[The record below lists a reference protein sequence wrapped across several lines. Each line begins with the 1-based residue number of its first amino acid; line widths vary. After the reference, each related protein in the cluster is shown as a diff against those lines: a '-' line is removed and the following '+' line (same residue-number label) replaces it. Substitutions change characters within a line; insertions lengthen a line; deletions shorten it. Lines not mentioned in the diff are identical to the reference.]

1 MTRPAQRR
9 SGEGGARRA
18 RAILALCASFA
29 AACSHGPDTTPPQ
42 LIQTATAAPAAAGET
57 VPHGDHNP
65 HFGGL
70 VLMNGDLHFEV
81 VLARNGSARVY
92 FSDATR
98 SELPAATASE
108 VTVTITRKSQ
118 APEIVALHIDE
129 SGESW
134 VGRGSPVVDPEATA
148 RVAYSSHGKPYFIDV
163 PFPSPK

>member
-1 MTRPAQRR
+1 MQAIPA
-9 SGEGGARRA
+9 
-18 RAILALCASFA
+18 AS
-29 AACSHGPDTTPPQ
+29 TP
-42 LIQTATAAPAAAGET
+42 AAGET

-81 VLARNGSARVY
+81 VLGRNGGARVY

-98 SELPAATASE
+98 NELPAATASD

-118 APEIVALHIDE
+118 APEIVALHIDD

-134 VGRGSPVVDPEATA
+134 VGRGSPVADPAGDGAGRLHVARQAILHRCALPVAQVNGEDGGNGITRSNEAA
-148 RVAYSSHGKPYFIDV
+148 ENNRQEFILR
-163 PFPSPK
+163 SAAALC

>member
-1 MTRPAQRR
+1 VT
-9 SGEGGARRA
+9 GGRA
-18 RAILALCASFA
+18 GALAAI
-29 AACSHGPDTTPPQ
+29 AACACLASACSRGADSTPVLP
-42 LIQTATAAPAAAGET
+42 IQPASAPAAGQA

-81 VLARNGSARVY
+81 VLGRDGSARVY

-98 SELPAATASE
+98 NELPAATASG
-108 VTVTITRKSQ
+108 VTITITTKSQ

-134 VGRGSPVVDPEATA
+134 TGRGHPVADPDATA
-148 RVAYSSHGKPYFIDV
+148 RVAYTAQGKPYFIDV
-163 PFPSPK
+163 PFPR